1 MFTALE
7 KNKLA
12 QAITLFGLYCAGA
25 LFQFRTG
32 HRISE
37 DFCDFRASSRKTQ
50 T

>member
-7 KNKLA
+7 MNKLA
-12 QAITLFGLYCAGA
+12 QAITLFGLYYAGA
-25 LFQFRTG
+25 LFEFRTG

-37 DFCDFRASSRKTQ
+37 DFCGFRTSSRKMQ